1 MCSEQ
6 GYSCVSPS
14 IHHKE
19 SQGNEGARETVLVC
33 LSSDVYAVYV
43 VLLSLINAVVL
54 ICPCFVL
61 QKTKSVVSS
70 SMSRVFVFKTRI
82 SALID
87 LSVWGIKIKIP
98 EEMTR

>member
-19 SQGNEGARETVLVC
+19 SEGNEGARETVLVC

-54 ICPCFVL
+54 NVPVLFYKKLNLLCRLHVACVCF
-61 QKTKSVVSS
+61 
-70 SMSRVFVFKTRI
+70 
-82 SALID
+82 
-87 LSVWGIKIKIP
+87 
-98 EEMTR
+98 